1 MSLNKIKT
9 YKLKVIKNKKGD
21 ILKYLSVKN
30 NYFIKFGECYF
41 NEIKKNQTKGWNY
54 HKYNQCLLS
63 VPFGKVEFTFTL
75 EPGKKTKKII
85 IGKKN
90 HSIIVMPPKIWF
102 KFRSL
107 EKLSLVANTLN
118 FPHKDKEGLKIP
130 IKI

>member
-9 YKLKVIKNKKGD
+9 HKLKVIKNKKGN
-21 ILKYLSVKN
+21 ILKYLSLKN

-41 NEIKKNQTKGWNY
+41 NEIKKNQWKGWNY
-54 HKYNQCLLS
+54 HKKNQCLLS
-63 VPFGKVEFTFTL
+63 VPSGKVEFIFSL

-85 IGKKN
+85 IGKNN
-90 HSIIVMPPKIWF
+90 HSIIILPPKIWF

-107 EKLSLVANTLN
+107 EKLSLVVNTLN
-118 FPHKDKEGLKIP
+118 FPHKDNEGLKIP

>member
-41 NEIKKNQTKGWNY
+41 NEIKKNETKGWNY

-63 VPFGKVEFTFTL
+63 APFGKVEFTFTL
-75 EPGKKTKKII
+75 EPGKKTKKIT
-85 IGKKN
+85 IGKKKSFN
-90 HSIIVMPPKIWF
+90 Y
-102 KFRSL
+102 RSTTQNM
-107 EKLSLVANTLN
+107 V
-118 FPHKDKEGLKIP
+118 
-130 IKI
+130 